1 MDGLDQFEQQLA
13 AEKAEREKSE
23 QDRER
28 RHHKHRHHHRRDRDD
43 DRDRE
48 ERHRHRHRD
57 SERDKEADRDRDRD
71 RDHDRHR
78 ERDRDGDRDDNRRR
92 RHHNEEDD
100 DDRSHKR
107 SRRSRDDEADE
118 QHRRRHHREDRHRK
132 SPDEK
137 INPPRSDEEKS
148 ASEEASSKPKP
159 LERDAWMTAPSAFEV
174 EHVHRPGQNKPR
186 SPTPEAP
193 KRVIHSR
200 ELNSGHLEGLNSGK
214 SPSAPDE
221 ASEQPSKRTVDYT
234 FGDAGSSWR
243 MTKLKAVYATA
254 EETGKSVE
262 EVALQRFGSLEF
274 FDDAREE
281 KEEMERRRLYGD
293 DAKTKDKPTG
303 EFYNERMKSQ
313 RRSEP
318 VSQEIQQGET
328 FQENLTQPAPVPMDQ
343 TALNRLRAQMMK
355 AKLRR
360 APNAAE
366 LEEEYNRAAAAA
378 APRLN
383 APEAVVLGV
392 MESRQLAGTRGE
404 VKTVDTKRGRERGL
418 IEENTD
424 MTIEQMLQEERRTKG
439 QSGGEGLRLAER
451 IAKDAKFDNDLEYM
465 DENAEKLA
473 KRVHKSEVNLKNMA
487 VNEFQKMN
495 RILENCPL
503 CHKEDKGLPPIAPIV
518 SLATRVFMTLPTE
531 PEISEGGAV
540 IVPTAHRNN
549 LLECDD
555 DEWEEI
561 RNFMKSLTRMYHDQ
575 GREVIFY
582 ENAAAPH
589 KHMHA
594 AMMAIPIPYDQG
606 AMAPAFFKEAFL
618 SSDEEW
624 SQHRKI
630 IDTGAKAREGMG
642 RSAFRRCIAKEMP
655 YFHVWFTLDGG
666 LGHVVEN
673 SDRWPKGDLF
683 AREIIG
689 GIVDADAHIIKKQGR
704 WTKMDSRVDGFKKEW
719 RKFDWTRVLTD
730 A

>member
-1 MDGLDQFEQQLA
+1 MDGLEEFEQKLA
-13 AEKAEREKSE
+13 AEKAERDKSE

-28 RHHKHRHHHRRDRDD
+28 RHHKHRHHHRRERDD
-43 DRDRE
+43 EDRERE

-57 SERDKEADRDRDRD
+57 SERDRDRGKDRDHGRERDRERDRDRD
-71 RDHDRHR
+71 R
-78 ERDRDGDRDDNRRR
+78 DRDDNRRR
-92 RHHNEEDD
+92 RHHEDD
-100 DDRSHKR
+100 DDDRRHKR
-107 SRRSRDDEADE
+107 SRRSRDDADADE
-118 QHRRRHHREDRHRK
+118 QRSRRHQEDELHK
-132 SPDEK
+132 P
-137 INPPRSDEEKS
+137 SDEEKS
-148 ASEEASSKPKP
+148 SGDSKP

-174 EHVHRPGQNKPR
+174 EHVHRPGQNKPQ
-186 SPTPEAP
+186 SPTPEPA
-193 KRVIHSR
+193 KRVISR
-200 ELNSGHLEGLNSGK
+200 REINRGHLEDLNSGK
-214 SPSAPDE
+214 SS
-221 ASEQPSKRTVDYT
+221 SGLEQPSTRTVDYT

-243 MTKLKAVYATA
+243 MTKLKAVYNTA
-254 EETGKSVE
+254 EETGQSVE
-262 EVALQRFGSLEF
+262 EIALKRFGSLEF

-281 KEEMERRRLYGD
+281 KEELERRRLYGE

-303 EFYNERMKSQ
+303 EFYKERIKDQ
-313 RRSEP
+313 RPSEP
-318 VSQEIQQGET
+318 IREIRQGEIV
-328 FQENLTQPAPVPMDQ
+328 QENPGQPAVVPMDQ

-355 AKLRR
+355 AKLRK
-360 APNAAE
+360 APNAAQ
-366 LEEEYNRAAAAA
+366 LEEEYNLAAAAAA
-378 APRLN
+378 APRSN

-392 MESRQLAGTRGE
+392 MESRQLAGTRAE
-404 VKTVDTKRGRERGL
+404 VKAVDNKRGRERGL
-418 IEENTD
+418 VEENTD

-439 QSGGEGLRLAER
+439 QAGGEGLRLAER
-451 IAKDAKFDNDLEYM
+451 IAKDAKFDDDLEYM

-473 KRVHKSEVNLKNMA
+473 KRIHKSEVNLKNMA
-487 VNEFQKMN
+487 VSEFQKMN

-503 CHKEDKGLPPIAPIV
+503 CHKEDKGLPPIAPVV

-589 KHMHA
+589 KHLHA

-630 IDTGAKAREGMG
+630 IDTGAKARDGMG

-673 SDRWPKGDLF
+673 ADRWPKGDLF

-704 WTKMDSRVDGFKKEW
+704 WAKLDNRVDGFKKGW
-719 RKFDWTRVLTD
+719 RKFDWTRVLAD